1 MLPASRAITV
11 SRTSK
16 AMRTAVKKADAF
28 VPLCGRE
35 TKTSSL
41 CYACYTSKTAALRS
55 TEAVSMVE
63 ATANFLSASL
73 VELDLEISKGI
84 TCTSIRW
91 QRHCVSTPPL
101 NRSTLQIS
109 VGRKEEGEGGEA
121 GEGGR
126 CGDGKEGRQK
136 EGGQS
141 VRGGVEGQGVTC
153 GDAWQVLAGNG
164 LGEGFRH

>member
-16 AMRTAVKKADAF
+16 AMRTAVKKADAI

-41 CYACYTSKTAALRS
+41 CYACYTSKTAALWS

-73 VELDLEISKGI
+73 VELDL
-84 TCTSIRW
+84 
-91 QRHCVSTPPL
+91 QR
-101 NRSTLQIS
+101 NDI
-109 VGRKEEGEGGEA
+109 GA
-121 GEGGR
+121 G
-126 CGDGKEGRQK
+126 
-136 EGGQS
+136 GGQALAEALRLNTTVTS
-141 VRGGVEGQGVTC
+141 LNLHRNRLVEGAGR
-153 GDAWQVLAGNG
+153 ALAQARRLNTT
-164 LGEGFRH
+164 LA